1 MKPIKYILTLLVT
14 LSFLQSC
21 ACVGGSHCYRG
32 DKPSAGPVDTVSKFP
47 EISDDSLLT
56 LVQKRTFRYFWDYA
70 HPVSGLV
77 RERLGSGDIVTSG
90 GSGFGVMAIPV
101 AIERGFITREEG
113 AARVLKILTFLNTK
127 ADRFHGAFSHWMN
140 GSTGKVIPFSTFDD
154 GGDIVETALLLQGLL
169 TVRQYFN
176 SSDPVDGTIRDII
189 EQIWETVEWDWY
201 TRGENVLYWHWSLDF
216 GWEMDMQVNGWNEAL
231 IAYVLAASSPT
242 YPISKDVYDEGWARR
257 GEMANGKKFYGIRLP
272 LGPDYG
278 GPLFFAHYSFL
289 GLDPRMVSDKYADY
303 WEQNVNH
310 TLINYRYCVRNP
322 KGWAG
327 YGDKVWGLTASDIPG
342 GYAASSPTDDHGV
355 IAPTAALSSMP
366 YTPQES
372 MAALRYYYY
381 ILGDRALGDCG
392 FCDAFSLERG
402 WFAPSYLA
410 IDQGPI
416 IIMIENYR
424 TGLLWDL
431 FMRNVCVLDGLEKL
445 GFDYVK

>member
-176 SSDPVDGTIRDII
+176 SSDPVDGAIRDII

-303 WEQNVNH
+303 AAEVVREFKNRGIMKVEAD
-310 TLINYRYCVRNP
+310 YRTE
-322 KGWAG
+322 KIG
-327 YGDKVWGLTASDIPG
+327 YKIREARMERVP
-342 GYAASSPTDDHGV
+342 
-355 IAPTAALSSMP
+355 
-366 YTPQES
+366 
-372 MAALRYYYY
+372 Y
-381 ILGDRALGDCG
+381 ILVVGAEEMENKTVSVRSRQKGDEGSQ
-392 FCDAFSLERG
+392 SLESFVNRVDEEIKTK
-402 WFAPSYLA
+402 FNYL
-410 IDQGPI
+410 QH
-416 IIMIENYR
+416 IE
-424 TGLLWDL
+424 
-431 FMRNVCVLDGLEKL
+431 VQEESK
-445 GFDYVK
+445 